1 MQSIASVHA
10 RPIAASF
17 PAARAVSKRGV
28 SSSAVRM
35 PMQKKN
41 ARRVIG
47 VAGVNG
53 RGGIVV
59 RAGAGDQGSTKA
71 TETPTISQLAPPEV
85 TANQTFVIAEAD
97 APAAPTIDS
106 GDTVRVV
113 ERASLLRTRF
123 FFFQSRAYPNSHH

>member
-35 PMQKKN
+35 PIPMKN
-41 ARRVIG
+41 ARQVVGIAGNKRSG
-47 VAGVNG
+47 V
-53 RGGIVV
+53 VV
-59 RAGAGDQGSTKA
+59 RAEAGQQGSTKA
-71 TETPTISQLAPPEV
+71 TETPTIAQLAPPKA
-85 TANQTFVIAEAD
+85 TANTTAVIAEAA

-106 GDTVRVV
+106 GDTVRSS
-113 ERASLLRTRF
+113 AGLSF
-123 FFFQSRAYPNSHH
+123 FSTSKPSATQQQHTLPPH